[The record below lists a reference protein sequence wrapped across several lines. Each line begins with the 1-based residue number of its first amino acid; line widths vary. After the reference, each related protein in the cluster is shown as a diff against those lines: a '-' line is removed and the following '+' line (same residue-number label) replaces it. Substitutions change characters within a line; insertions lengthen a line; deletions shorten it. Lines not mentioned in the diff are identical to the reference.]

1 LSRPYKKLKF
11 MDKHQISFLTYLSSN
26 YPKRLK
32 HCADA
37 PIVLFYK
44 GDLVWE
50 SKKIISIVGT
60 RKSSDYGK
68 EWCQYLIESWSKHQ
82 IVVVSGLA

>member
-1 LSRPYKKLKF
+1 